1 MGTDKIKSRH
11 LDKDFKLPLDKLEKM
26 PTANE
31 VGALP
36 NTTKATDIGGASAE
50 VVENLSDEVD
60 TLKKSVSD
68 GKSLVAGAI
77 TEKGIITAADATFAA
92 MAENIGNI
100 ETGVDTSD
108 ATASADAILK
118 DMSAYINGLKVTGT
132 MPNIG
137 SITQTLSANGSY
149 TIPKGFHDGT
159 GKITQNLTT
168 QAAKIWIPGTTD
180 QTIAAGQY
188 LSGA

>member
-1 MGTDKIKSRH
+1 MTTDKIKSRH
-11 LDKDFKLPLDKLEKM
+11 LDEDFKLPLDKLEKM

-60 TLKKSVSD
+60 ALKKSVSD

-77 TEKGIITAADATFAA
+77 TDKGVTTATDATFAT

-100 ETGVDTSD
+100 ETLD
-108 ATASADAILK
+108 SAPSLE
-118 DMSAYINGLKVTGT
+118 
-132 MPNIG
+132 
-137 SITQTLSANGSY
+137 
-149 TIPKGFHDGT
+149 
-159 GKITQNLTT
+159 
-168 QAAKIWIPGTTD
+168 AKIWTPGTSD
-180 QTIAAGQY
+180 QIIAAGQY
-188 LSGA
+188 LNGA